1 MPRPATTRVFFV
13 YQPVWRGGIIYFYR
27 FTGSQVLEVGML
39 SKNELFRRLN
49 ARFPDVVE
57 RLIVLWGSP
66 ELGGYIN
73 EMMSGGRADAAEK
86 DDFRFVLSSLKT
98 EHEKEFPKY
107 ATASV
112 ETNEGV
118 LAANKEFTSIN
129 SRFPRIGQKIL
140 VTWGSSAFCEYAN
153 ELMNDKRDGH
163 RQGFPED
170 VVIALF
176 RLMQEHDKQFPQFVL
191 KITDIWSL
199 TNKM

>member
-1 MPRPATTRVFFV
+1 MRAFPVYRPAL
-13 YQPVWRGGIIYFYR
+13 RGVIIYIH
-27 FTGSQVLEVGML
+27 GSSRSPVLEMGML

-57 RLIVLWGSP
+57 RLIVLWGSQ

-73 EMMSGGRADAAEK
+73 EMMSGGRADAADK
-86 DDFRFVLSSLKT
+86 DDFRFVLSSLKA
-98 EHEKEFPKY
+98 EHEKEFPRY

-112 ETNEGV
+112 ETNESV
-118 LAANKEFTSIN
+118 LANNKEFGSIN

-140 VTWGSSAFCEYAN
+140 VTWGSSAFCEYTN

-170 VVIALF
+170 VVVALF

>member
-1 MPRPATTRVFFV
+1 M
-13 YQPVWRGGIIYFYR
+13 
-27 FTGSQVLEVGML
+27 GML

-66 ELGGYIN
+66 ELGGYVN
-73 EMMSGGRADAAEK
+73 EMMSGGRADATER
-86 DDFRFVLSSLKT
+86 DDFRFVLSSLKA

-112 ETNEGV
+112 ETNESM
-118 LAANKEFTSIN
+118 LATNNEFNCIN

-140 VTWGSSAFCEYAN
+140 ATWGSAAFCEYTN
-153 ELMNDKRDGH
+153 ELMNDKRDGR
-163 RQGFPED
+163 RQGFPEEI
-170 VVIALF
+170 VLALF